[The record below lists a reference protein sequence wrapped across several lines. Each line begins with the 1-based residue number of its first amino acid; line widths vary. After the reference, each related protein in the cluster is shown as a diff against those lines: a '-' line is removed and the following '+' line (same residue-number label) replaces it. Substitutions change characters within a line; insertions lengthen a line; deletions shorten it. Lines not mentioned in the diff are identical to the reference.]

1 VDLAVV
7 ITTFA
12 IILPAELPDKSMIA
26 ALVLGSRFRP
36 LYVYLGVVA
45 AFAVHVVI
53 AVVAGG
59 LLSKLPR
66 RPLEVIVAALFLLG
80 AYLLLKHSGGEE
92 DAERLTSQS
101 TEHPSFWKVVSMGFM
116 VIFIPEFGDLTQIA
130 TANLAAKFHDP
141 LSVGLGSLLA
151 LWTAGAIGVW
161 GGRNLLRLI
170 PMKWFTRLAGTLL
183 VVLGLGS
190 IVAAISA

>member
-1 VDLAVV
+1 MDLAVV

-36 LYVYLGVVA
+36 LYVYLGVVS

-53 AVVAGG
+53 AVIAGG

-66 RPLEVIVAALFLLG
+66 RPLELIVAALFLLG
-80 AYLLLKHSGGEE
+80 AYLLLKHNGGEE
-92 DAERLTSQS
+92 DAEKLTSQPV
-101 TEHPSFWKVVSMGFM
+101 EHPSFWKVVSMGFM

-130 TANLAAKFHDP
+130 TANLAAKFHNP

-170 PMKWFTRLAGTLL
+170 PMKWFTRLAATLL
-183 VVLGLGS
+183 VVLALGS
-190 IVAAISA
+190 IVTAMHS

>member
-1 VDLAVV
+1 VNLAVI

-26 ALVLGSRFRP
+26 ALVLGTRFRP
-36 LYVYLGVVA
+36 LYVYLGVIT

-53 AVVAGG
+53 AVIAGS

-66 RPLEVIVAALFLLG
+66 QPLELIVALLFLIG
-80 AYLLLKHSGGEE
+80 AYLLLKHHGGEG
-92 DAERLTSQS
+92 DAEKLTSKPPDR
-101 TEHPSFWKVVSMGFM
+101 PSFWKVVSLGFM

-170 PMKWFTRLAGTLL
+170 PIKWFTRLAATLL
-183 VVLGLGS
+183 FILALGS
-190 IVAAISA
+190 FVTAARS